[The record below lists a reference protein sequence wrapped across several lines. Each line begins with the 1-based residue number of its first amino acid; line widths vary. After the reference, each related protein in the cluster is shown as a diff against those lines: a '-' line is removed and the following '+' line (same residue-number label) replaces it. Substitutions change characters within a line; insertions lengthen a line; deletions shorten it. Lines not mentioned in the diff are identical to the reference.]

1 MLISWD
7 ITKIFRIHG
16 IFTDDYLKKHG
27 REISIKR
34 AKLKL
39 NHDIIKLYII
49 PANHFIE
56 KGMVI

>member
-7 ITKIFRIHG
+7 IDKTFKVHG
-16 IFTDDYLKKHG
+16 IFTNDYLKEHG
-27 REISIKR
+27 REIHIKR

-39 NHDIIKLYII
+39 CHDDVKLYII